1 MIGTAS
7 AGTRFTTRVRDDN
20 IWAFSSLSLI
30 LSWSRLLLAIQYT
43 ISTAFMGRQMKVAAR
58 GVWFTAIVFWTTS
71 LIYGVVSS
79 LPLSMLCGGLN

>member
-43 ISTAFMGRQMKVAAR
+43 ISTAFIKRQMKVGAR
-58 GVWFTAIVFWTTS
+58 GVWYTALVFWTTS
-71 LIYGVVSS
+71 LIYGLVSS
-79 LPLSMLCGGLN
+79 LPEEC